1 MLYTYVCV
9 SLKVFFLTIWFF
21 DLSESSSTNS
31 RGSSDLN
38 IRFAKVDLEK
48 LEFNLGETWF
58 SYQFFSFVGV
68 ESVTLDILYFLFQFE
83 YFIYIVNV

>member
-1 MLYTYVCV
+1 MRFFK
-9 SLKVFFLTIWFF
+9 SFFFLTIWFF

-58 SYQFFSFVGV
+58 SYQFFSFVEG
-68 ESVTLDILYFLFQFE
+68 VTLDILYFLFQFE